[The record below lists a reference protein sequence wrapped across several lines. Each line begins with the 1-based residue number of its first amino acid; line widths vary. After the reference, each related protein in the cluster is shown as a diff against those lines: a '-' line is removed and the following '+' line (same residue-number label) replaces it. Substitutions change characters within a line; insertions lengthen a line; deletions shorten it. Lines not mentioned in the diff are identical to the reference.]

1 MKTYEQHNSDNLTE
15 GWEAVEEYLQDALS
29 ISWDGCHKIYL
40 AMDEDEH
47 TWFCE
52 NYEDT
57 RHGSPEELLEILRE
71 WWDSSCSLRFI
82 SAVSHNAID
91 PNDGFVSLISQ
102 FATDGKVCEYC
113 GEDESWC
120 VDNECQDEDEDEDD
134 DNEDEEV

>member
-52 NYEDT
+52 NYEIT
-57 RHGSPEELLEILRE
+57 RHGSPEELLGILQE

-82 SAVSHNAID
+82 SAVSHNSVD

-102 FATDGKVCEYC
+102 FANDGEESCPLCEETWC
-113 GEDESWC
+113 DGSCED
-120 VDNECQDEDEDEDD
+120 DEDEDD

>member
-82 SAVSHNAID
+82 SAVSHNSVD

-102 FATDGKVCEYC
+102 FANDGEESCPLCEETWC
-113 GEDESWC
+113 DGSCED
-120 VDNECQDEDEDEDD
+120 DEDEDD